1 MNFRYEVRQPGGQV
15 NTGVLTAMD
24 AATATKTLKAQGGYI
39 LSLSEIAEQHRTTIQ
54 KILEFKVESGPGP
67 KDVLSFTSQ
76 LAVMIKAGISIRPAL
91 DGIADQVENSKFR
104 AMLQQV
110 KMDIEGGKSFSESLA
125 RHPKTF
131 PPLYVNMVKAS
142 ELSGSFGTMLE
153 RIAAY
158 LEQQIETRSQVR
170 SAMVYPIIIAVMAVV
185 TTVFLLT
192 FVLPRFVAVFEGKE
206 DALPTPTKIILF
218 MSHCFRHYW
227 YLILGGVGGL
237 GWLFAWL
244 INTTSGRVWWD
255 RTKLRIPIM
264 SKLFNALYIS
274 RSMHTMG
281 ELVNAGVPMLDTIH
295 ITANISGNVIFKRMW
310 HQVYVSVK
318 QGKKIS
324 APLNDSDLLPKSVIQ
339 MISSGEESGKLAE
352 VMNDISEFYQRELKN
367 VIRSVTSMIE
377 PMMIVLMGGVVGFI
391 AMSIIL
397 PIFKMSS
404 MVKG

>member
-1 MNFRYEVRQPGGQV
+1 MNFRYELKQNNGQIT
-15 NTGVLTAMD
+15 TGTIVAAD
-24 AATATKTLKAQGGYI
+24 AGAATKQLKAQGGYI
-39 LSLSEIAEQHRTTIQ
+39 ISLSELAQSEKTTLQ
-54 KILEFKVESGPGP
+54 KILEFKIERGPNA
-67 KDVLSFTSQ
+67 KDVLNFTSQ

-91 DGIADQVENSKFR
+91 DGIADQVENRKFR
-104 AMLQQV
+104 EMLLQV
-110 KMDIEGGKSFSESLA
+110 KQDIEAGRSFSESLS

-131 PPLYVNMVKAS
+131 PPLYINMIKAS
-142 ELSGSFGTMLE
+142 ELSGSFGGMLE

-206 DALPTPTKIILF
+206 DALPIPTKIILF
-218 MSHCFRHYW
+218 MSFCFRKYW
-227 YLILGGVGGL
+227 YLILAGTGGL
-237 GWLFAWL
+237 GWLIAWA
-244 INTTSGRVWWD
+244 INTGPGRVWWD
-255 RTKLRIPIM
+255 KTKLKIPVM
-264 SKLFNALYIS
+264 SKLFRSLYIS

-295 ITANISGNVIFKRMW
+295 ITANIAGNVIYKRMW

-318 QGKKIS
+318 QGKKICE
-324 APLNDSDLLPKSVIQ
+324 PLSQSDLLPKSVIQ

-352 VMNDISEFYQRELKN
+352 VMNDISEYYQRELKN
-367 VIRSVTSMIE
+367 TIRAVTSMIE
-377 PMMIVLMGGVVGFI
+377 PMMIVLMGGIVGFI

>member
-1 MNFRYEVRQPGGQV
+1 MNFRYELKQPNGQISAG
-15 NTGVLTAMD
+15 TI
-24 AATATKTLKAQGGYI
+24 AAADPAAAAKLLKNQGGYV
-39 LSLSEIAEQHRTTIQ
+39 LNLSEIVENSDSVIK
-54 KILEFKVESGPGP
+54 KILSYKVEPGP
-67 KDVLSFTSQ
+67 SQKDVLNFTSQ

-91 DGIADQVENSKFR
+91 DAIADQVENNKFKQ
-104 AMLQQV
+104 MLNSV
-110 KMDIEGGKSFSESLA
+110 KLDIESGKSFSESLA
-125 RHPKTF
+125 KYPKTF

-158 LEQQIETRSQVR
+158 LELQIETRSQVR

-185 TTVFLLT
+185 TIVFLLT
-192 FVLPRFVAVFEGKE
+192 FVLPRFVVVFAGKE

-218 MSHCFRHYW
+218 LSYSFRHYW
-227 YLILGGVGGL
+227 YIILGGVIAFVWVL
-237 GWLFAWL
+237 MWF
-244 INTTSGRVWWD
+244 INTSTGRYWWD
-255 RTKLRIPIM
+255 LSKLKIPIIR
-264 SKLFNALYIS
+264 KLCNSLYIS

-281 ELVNAGVPMLDTIH
+281 ELVNAGVPMLDTLH
-295 ITANISGNVIFKRMW
+295 ITANISGNVIYKRMW
-310 HQVYVSVK
+310 HQVYISVK

-324 APLNDSDLLPKSVIQ
+324 TPLSQCALLPSSVIQ

-352 VMNDISEFYQRELKN
+352 VMGDITEFYQRELKN
-367 VIRSVTSMIE
+367 VIRTVTSMIE

>member
-1 MNFRYEVRQPGGQV
+1 MNFRYELKQANGQI
-15 NTGVLTAMD
+15 NTGVI
-24 AATATKTLKAQGGYI
+24 AALDPAAATKTLKAQGGYI
-39 LSLSEIAEQHRTTIQ
+39 LSLTEVVEQNKTTLQ
-54 KILEFKVESGPGP
+54 KILEFKVEFGPSQ
-67 KDVLSFTSQ
+67 KDVLNFTSQ

-91 DGIADQVENSKFR
+91 DGIAEQVENPKFR
-104 AMLQQV
+104 EMLQQV
-110 KMDIEGGKSFSESLA
+110 KLDVEAGKSFSESLA
-125 RHPKTF
+125 RHPKAF
-131 PPLYVNMVKAS
+131 SPLYVNMVKAS
-142 ELSGSFGTMLE
+142 ELSGSFGAMLE

-158 LEQQIETRSQVR
+158 MEQQIETRSQVR

-206 DALPTPTKIILF
+206 DALPVPTKIILF
-218 MSHCFRHYW
+218 MSFCFRQYW
-227 YLILGGVGGL
+227 YLIIAGCGGL
-237 GWLFAWL
+237 TWLLAWAV
-244 INTTSGRVWWD
+244 NTAPGRLWWD
-255 RTKLRIPIM
+255 KAKLHIPIM
-264 SKLFNALYIS
+264 KKLCRSLYIS

-295 ITANISGNVIFKRMW
+295 ITANISGNMMFKRMW

-324 APLNDSDLLPKSVIQ
+324 TPLNQSDLLPPSVIQ

-352 VMNDISEFYQRELKN
+352 VMGDISEYYQKELKN
-367 VIRSVTSMIE
+367 VIRAVTSMIE
-377 PMMIVLMGGVVGFI
+377 PLMIVLMGGVVGFI

>member
-1 MNFRYEVRQPGGQV
+1 MNFRYEVKQANGQV
-15 NTGVLTAMD
+15 NAGTIAAADPAAAAKMLKSQGAYVLN
-24 AATATKTLKAQGGYI
+24 
-39 LSLSEIAEQHRTTIQ
+39 LSEIKENTDTFIQ
-54 KILEFKVESGPGP
+54 KVLNFKVESGPSQ
-67 KDVLSFTSQ
+67 KDVLNFTSQ

-91 DGIADQVENSKFR
+91 DAISDQVENAKFKS
-104 AMLQQV
+104 MLTNV
-110 KMDIEGGKSFSESLA
+110 KLDIESGKSFSESLA
-125 RHPKTF
+125 KYPKTF

-158 LEQQIETRSQVR
+158 LEQQIETRAQVR

-185 TTVFLLT
+185 TIVFLLT
-192 FVLPRFVAVFEGKE
+192 FVLPRFVVVFQGKE

-218 MSHCFRHYW
+218 LSYSFRNYW
-227 YLILGGVGGL
+227 YIILGGAIAFVWSFL
-237 GWLFAWL
+237 WF
-244 INTTSGRVWWD
+244 INTSSGRYYWD
-255 RTKLRIPIM
+255 YAKLKMPIIK
-264 SKLFNALYIS
+264 KLCNSLYIS

-281 ELVNAGVPMLDTIH
+281 ELVNAGVPMLDTLH
-295 ITANISGNVIFKRMW
+295 ITANIAGNTIYKRMW

-324 APLNDSDLLPKSVIQ
+324 TPLSQCALLPNSVIQ

-352 VMNDISEFYQRELKN
+352 VMGDITEFYQRELKN
-367 VIRSVTSMIE
+367 VIRTVTSMIE
-377 PMMIVLMGGVVGFI
+377 PLMIVMMGGVVGFI